1 MAGAR
6 KMQMEEG
13 MINDPKITK
22 ILYGGDYNPEQW
34 PEEIR
39 EQDMEYLKEAGVDVV
54 TLNVF
59 NWAMIQPSEEVYD
72 FSALDETVRQVTR
85 SGMHICMA
93 TSTGAHPAWMAR
105 RYPEVLRTEFTGM
118 RRKFGGRH
126 NSCPNSYV
134 FRHFSAA
141 LASRLAEHYKDQD
154 NITAW
159 HISNEYGGACYCEN
173 CEKAFRI
180 WLREK
185 YGSLD
190 AVNSAWNT
198 HFWGHTF
205 YEWDEIVAPNL
216 LSEHFEEKRS
226 TFPGITLDYRRF
238 MSDSMLEN
246 FRAEYAAIRKW
257 IPDAQITTNLMGLY
271 PGLDYRKWARSMDF
285 ISWDNYPDA
294 SKTPAD
300 IAFTHDLMRGLKRDL
315 PFCLMEQTPSVSNWL
330 PSATLKRPGEMRLLS
345 YQAVAHG
352 ADTVMFFQM
361 RQSIASCEKFHG
373 AFLQH
378 VGNTQNRVFRECA
391 ELGAELQR
399 IGGATLG
406 SLPAP
411 RTAILYDWDN
421 RWAIEGSSGLSLDI
435 EYPEEVMQYYRP
447 LFEAN
452 VDVDVIG
459 MEEDLSRYKLVIA
472 PELYMVKPGVRES
485 LERFVQSGGTLVLSL
500 YCGLTNENDQVTCG
514 GYPGELRPLAGIWT
528 EEFDALPDRENSF
541 LWQGRQYP
549 ARSAFAISHCEQAE
563 SLATYQTDFYAGTPV
578 LTRNAY
584 GSGQVYYVGTRSDAA
599 FYRDFLQMVCAQAQ
613 IASCAAQLTAAVPDN
628 MEITRRVGDQG
639 EFWFCLNH
647 REGEALL
654 TPALSVTDVITGKV
668 YAPGESIPF
677 AAYDVRILK
686 RNA

>member
-1 MAGAR
+1 
-6 KMQMEEG
+6 
-13 MINDPKITK
+13 MINDPKVTK

-39 EQDMEYLKEAGVDVV
+39 EQDMEALREAGVDVV

-59 NWAMIQPSEEVYD
+59 NWAMIQPSEETYD
-72 FSALDETVRQVTR
+72 FSALDETVRQVTQN
-85 SGMHICMA
+85 GMSICMA

-105 RYPEVLRTEFTGM
+105 RYPEILRTEFNGM

-141 LASRLAEHYKDQD
+141 LASCLAEHYRDQK
-154 NITAW
+154 NIVAW

-173 CEKAFRI
+173 CEKAFRV
-180 WLREK
+180 WLRRK
-185 YGSLD
+185 YGSLK
-190 AVNSAWNT
+190 AVNNTWNT

-216 LSEHFEEKRS
+216 LSEHFEERRS
-226 TFPGITLDYRRF
+226 MFPGITLDYKRF

-246 FRAEYAAIRKW
+246 FRAEYAAVRKW
-257 IPDAQITTNLMGLY
+257 IPDVQITTNLMGLY
-271 PGLDYRKWARSMDF
+271 PGLDYRKWAESMDF

-315 PFCLMEQTPSVSNWL
+315 PFCLMEQTPSISNWL

-345 YQAVAHG
+345 YQAAAHG

-361 RQSIASCEKFHG
+361 RQSIAACEKFHG

-378 VGNTQNRVFRECA
+378 VGNRQNRVFRECA
-391 ELGAELQR
+391 ALGAELRQ
-399 IGGATLG
+399 IGGVTLG
-406 SLPAP
+406 SIP
-411 RTAILYDWDN
+411 RPKAALLYDWDN

-452 VDVDVIG
+452 IDTDVIG
-459 MEEDLSRYKLVIA
+459 MEQDLSRYRLVIA

-485 LERFVQSGGTLVLSL
+485 LERFVQNGGTLVLSL
-500 YCGLTNENDQVTCG
+500 YSGITNENDQVTCG
-514 GYPGELRPLAGIWT
+514 GYPGELRRLAGIWI
-528 EEFDALPDRENSF
+528 EEFDALTDRENRF
-541 LWQGRQYP
+541 LWQGKVYP

-563 SLATYQTDFYAGTPV
+563 GLAVYQTEFYAGTPV
-578 LTRNAY
+578 LTRNAF
-584 GSGQVYYVGTRSDAA
+584 GNGQVYYVGTRSDAA
-599 FYRDFLQMVCAQAQ
+599 FYHDFMQMVCAEAGV
-613 IASCAAQLTAAVPDN
+613 ASCAEELAAEIPDK
-628 MEITRRVGDQG
+628 MEITKRVSEQG

-647 REGEALL
+647 EEGAASL
-654 TPALSVTDVITGKV
+654 TPVPAVTDVITGKT
-668 YAPGESIPF
+668 YAPGETIPF
-677 AAYDVRILK
+677 AAYDVRILQK
-686 RNA
+686 NS